1 MKPRR
6 NTIHRS
12 KCFASNL
19 RSSFLRLS
27 CMFWGHWRVQLTRRS
42 QKNGSWCSIQI
53 RFFLMTA
60 FSRNNWRTRSLS
72 LPLSPS
78 CFYFPALTSL
88 LPPLSLSL
96 PLSLFHETFR
106 AHITP
111 TLSLTRKLPVKG
123 KRRQEHK
130 HALTFSLTHSLSLS
144 QFIPHTHTLLIFVS
158 HILSLSFSFS
168 LGR

>member
-6 NTIHRS
+6 ITIHRR

-42 QKNGSWCSIQI
+42 HKNGSWCSIQI

-88 LPPLSLSL
+88 LPPLSLTL
-96 PLSLFHETFR
+96 PLSLSFTKRFER
-106 AHITP
+106 I
-111 TLSLTRKLPVKG
+111 LLP
-123 KRRQEHK
+123 
-130 HALTFSLTHSLSLS
+130 LSLSLES
-144 QFIPHTHTLLIFVS
+144 CQSKGSVDKSTNTHLLSHS
-158 HILSLSFSFS
+158 HILSLSLNSS
-168 LGR
+168 HTHTLYLYS

>member
-1 MKPRR
+1 MFCLKF
-6 NTIHRS
+6 T
-12 KCFASNL
+12 FV
-19 RSSFLRLS
+19 FLRLS
-27 CMFWGHWRVQLTRRS
+27 RMFWGHWRVQLTRRS

-144 QFIPHTHTLLIFVS
+144 IHPTHTHSTYIRKPYS
-158 HILSLSFSFS
+158 LSLFFFFS
-168 LGR
+168 R